1 MSKNNDY
8 EKIENR
14 NTKEVSNQVK
24 RLRALFS
31 TSALLHPYLPA
42 GHFLETE
49 SMSTNNSTAICDG
62 DSADMPNNGNSGQ
75 TKDKVIINF
84 TDLSAVIAEFCGVEE
99 THQSNHDDATIC
111 EEEEERNRRNYLK
124 HKIFNNNKPPRHM
137 IVLLCDGLGSSIL
150 DNSTSSALFLQKCNC
165 DDVSLRSVF
174 PSTTPAALSTFA
186 TAVWP
191 MQHGIVGWDLKQNNK
206 KCTFPGM
213 PPQTQDNIDDVQ
225 IRILD
230 KYFTDASSG
239 KSLLNDLGYAIND
252 IFMDKP
258 WIEKINNV
266 TKQNNNYNREMF
278 YINAYNG
285 DEFQNWC
292 QSKEQDKTM
301 SQPIKASEFS
311 LWQRGRGDGSI
322 NNTKN
327 KISKTITIGETD
339 SASIGTNE
347 GTLKTIDY
355 LQHGLLNATKEIL
368 LSKEKNN
375 DDENKS
381 TFTYVYTA
389 HPDKHMHKLG
399 TSHVEIKNLIQG
411 FNNTIETFWNDVIIS
426 NNINDVTMIITADH
440 GHITVSKEDTILLPD
455 DVLECLSYANIGIH
469 GKVIIFLICSHIYFL
484 TLIKNTHPIS
494 SIIMVTKGRHAL
506 LHCHSGLQAI
516 FYNRWNQSSV
526 LHQNFILLSIN
537 EATQEGLFGPCNHN
551 NMPLRVLQ
559 RLGDFVAISIN
570 NCTLVTPMEFEKYSN
585 VDEGQGAHGS
595 LLPQEVNI
603 PFILCQS

>member
-1 MSKNNDY
+1 M
-8 EKIENR
+8 
-14 NTKEVSNQVK
+14 
-24 RLRALFS
+24 
-31 TSALLHPYLPA
+31 
-42 GHFLETE
+42 G
-49 SMSTNNSTAICDG
+49 
-62 DSADMPNNGNSGQ
+62 
-75 TKDKVIINF
+75 
-84 TDLSAVIAEFCGVEE
+84 
-99 THQSNHDDATIC
+99 
-111 EEEEERNRRNYLK
+111 
-124 HKIFNNNKPPRHM
+124 
-137 IVLLCDGLGSSIL
+137 
-150 DNSTSSALFLQKCNC
+150 
-165 DDVSLRSVF
+165 
-174 PSTTPAALSTFA
+174 
-186 TAVWP
+186 
-191 MQHGIVGWDLKQNNK
+191 
-206 KCTFPGM
+206 
-213 PPQTQDNIDDVQ
+213 
-225 IRILD
+225 
-230 KYFTDASSG
+230 
-239 KSLLNDLGYAIND
+239 
-252 IFMDKP
+252 
-258 WIEKINNV
+258 
-266 TKQNNNYNREMF
+266 
-278 YINAYNG
+278 
-285 DEFQNWC
+285 
-292 QSKEQDKTM
+292 
-301 SQPIKASEFS
+301 
-311 LWQRGRGDGSI
+311 RGRGNGSI

-440 GHITVSKEDTILLPD
+440 GHITVSKEDMILLPD
-455 DVLECLSYANIGIH
+455 DILECLSYANIGIH
-469 GKVIIFLICSHIYFL
+469 G
-484 TLIKNTHPIS
+484 
-494 SIIMVTKGRHAL
+494 KGRHAL

-526 LHQNFILLSIN
+526 LYQNFILLSIN